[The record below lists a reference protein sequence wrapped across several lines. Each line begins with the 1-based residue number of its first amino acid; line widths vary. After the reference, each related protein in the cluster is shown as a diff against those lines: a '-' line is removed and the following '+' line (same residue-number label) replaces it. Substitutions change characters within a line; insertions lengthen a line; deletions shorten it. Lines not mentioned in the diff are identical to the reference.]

1 MSEVPSPRRFVVWA
15 ALLLVPV
22 VVATLLIPRLYR
34 SANAPPRPLPAAA
47 EPAPSG
53 PLAAVASGLGALA
66 GAAQAGAIG
75 SDQAPAPTP
84 PTPPRSDGPTAAEL
98 EAARAAEEELAKAR
112 SGWRKVEFMAPREGK
127 AAARGE
133 RVVPFQ
139 GFGLSIDSTPSGAS
153 VAVDGKVLG
162 LTPLLTSLPCR
173 PGDQI
178 AVEVT
183 LRPNRSG
190 RRQIRCRADELVSV
204 TIPLGR

>member
-1 MSEVPSPRRFVVWA
+1 MAEPPSPRRFVAWA

-22 VVATLLIPRLYR
+22 AVATLLIPRLYR
-34 SANAPPRPLPAAA
+34 SATAPPRPAPATEA
-47 EPAPSG
+47 APSG
-53 PLAAVASGLGALA
+53 PLGAVATGLSALA

-75 SDQAPAPTP
+75 SDQPAAPAP
-84 PTPPRSDGPTAAEL
+84 PRGDGPTAAQL
-98 EAARAAEEELAKAR
+98 DAARAAEEELAKAS

-127 AAARGE
+127 ATARGE

-139 GFGLSIDSTPSGAS
+139 GFGLSVDSTPSGAS

-162 LTPLLTSLPCR
+162 VTPLLTSLPCR

-183 LRPNRSG
+183 LKPNRSG